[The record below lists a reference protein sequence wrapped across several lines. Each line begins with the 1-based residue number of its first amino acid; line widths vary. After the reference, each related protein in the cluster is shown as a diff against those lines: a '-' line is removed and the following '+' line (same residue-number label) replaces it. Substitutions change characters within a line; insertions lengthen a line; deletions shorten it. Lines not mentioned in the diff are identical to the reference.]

1 MQKSSI
7 IQEIQEVSS
16 QEDSNNKIT
25 ESIKSENMSGKSHN
39 DLWEFSSDNE
49 SNPEAT
55 KENITKKSGDKQ
67 GTASNKSLSVT
78 R

>member
-39 DLWEFSSDNE
+39 DLREFSSDND

-55 KENITKKSGDKQ
+55 KENKTQKSGDKRA
-67 GTASNKSLSVT
+67 TASNKSLSVT